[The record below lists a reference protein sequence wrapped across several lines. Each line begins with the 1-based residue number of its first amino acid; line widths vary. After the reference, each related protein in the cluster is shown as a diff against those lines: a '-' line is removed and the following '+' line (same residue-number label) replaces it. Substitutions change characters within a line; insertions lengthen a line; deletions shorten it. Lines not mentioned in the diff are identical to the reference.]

1 MLRIRNGTAKDIDA
15 MLQMQMDLAYET
27 EKGLKLNEAQLR
39 VGVLKCLTDGNDFGL
54 KPFYIVAALDG
65 GKGGD
70 EPVGFVGISPEWS
83 DWWGTEYWW
92 VISIFVAPGQR
103 RKGIATKLFQ
113 DVLQR
118 SQEKGVQTVN
128 LRVEKLNSG
137 AMSFYRKIGFVVDD
151 SHHVMSIG
159 KKPDGSK
166 LENSSAHIKLARRKR
181 KLEAKSKKM
190 MQYNKKHAKAG
201 NGVFHLQ
208 KEDSTMNMICNE
220 HVMSWQ
226 EYVNEN
232 LASISMTAC
241 PSILLVD
248 VVYEGN
254 IGAILRNCFLCGF
267 TRILLYSSSLG
278 QKGQDTAHTNN
289 FIKGVIRKS
298 TCMRYGW
305 KVKIVVGL
313 PTDFGV
319 VASVFHSCKYQL
331 VALWGIDEEKR
342 RRNPGN
348 EELST
353 GMVRGTPKHKNLWDV
368 DFNPNRKVVI
378 VGGNEGHG
386 IPGHFEANFDDLAF
400 VPSIDK
406 ETGAYNISNA
416 CSMATY
422 EALKSWE
429 RREHAEQE
437 TSQVSLASTRT

>member
-1 MLRIRNGTAKDIDA
+1 MLRIRNGTAKDIDE

-39 VGVLKCLTDGNDFGL
+39 VGVMKCLNADGSDFGL

-159 KKPDGSK
+159 KKPEGSK
-166 LENSSAHIKLARRKR
+166 LENGNAHIKLARRKR

-201 NGVFHLQ
+201 NGVFHPQ
-208 KEDSTMNMICNE
+208 KEVTMNVICNE

-226 EYVNEN
+226 VINEN
-232 LASISMTAC
+232 LA
-241 PSILLVD
+241 
-248 VVYEGN
+248 
-254 IGAILRNCFLCGF
+254 
-267 TRILLYSSSLG
+267 
-278 QKGQDTAHTNN
+278 
-289 FIKGVIRKS
+289 
-298 TCMRYGW
+298 
-305 KVKIVVGL
+305 
-313 PTDFGV
+313 
-319 VASVFHSCKYQL
+319 
-331 VALWGIDEEKR
+331 
-342 RRNPGN
+342 
-348 EELST
+348 
-353 GMVRGTPKHKNLWDV
+353 
-368 DFNPNRKVVI
+368 
-378 VGGNEGHG
+378 
-386 IPGHFEANFDDLAF
+386 
-400 VPSIDK
+400 
-406 ETGAYNISNA
+406 
-416 CSMATY
+416 
-422 EALKSWE
+422 
-429 RREHAEQE
+429 
-437 TSQVSLASTRT
+437 